1 MKVIIAEKPSLAR
14 TIANALGSPTK
25 NTGYLQVDDIIV
37 TYAYGHLLEL
47 MDMDQYFG
55 DGVKIK
61 WGDKLPFFPTT
72 FRYKVKEQDGVKEQL
87 NVINKLINSSDTT
100 EIICAGD
107 ADREGE
113 VIVRLILTFVLK
125 DKTKKIT
132 RLWLPDQTP
141 ETIRKE
147 MNNRKLDSE
156 YDNLY
161 DEGLTRMYIDWLLGI
176 NLTRSISSKANTLLN
191 IGRVICPIVMEIY
204 NRDMQIKN
212 FVPEKYYGIESKV
225 NGINLTSK
233 QKCKKD
239 ELEKCKTI
247 CQDFNSNQA
256 YVKDIEKKEV
266 IKKSPKLF
274 SLSKLQGYCGKKFKL
289 KPKETLEIVQALYE
303 AGYVTYPRTNTEY
316 LSENEKDKVKELIS
330 IYTTN
335 KLPLAFKDTKRIFD
349 DSKIESH
356 SALMPTAKQVGE
368 GLSKKELDVYNA
380 IFNRFKSNFCAED
393 CVIEETKAIIS
404 VGNKYQ
410 EDITIKGVQLQ
421 KSGWTKVEND
431 VSLTKL
437 LPPLEKGQ
445 QLKVDFKPIEKATN
459 PPKKYTVETL
469 GNWMTN
475 PFRKETDTED
485 EEYKALLSGCEIG
498 TEATRAGI
506 IDKAIN
512 VEYISLKNNVY
523 SIEKKGE
530 FMVNVLNQLKCDMSP
545 TRTVELQKELK
556 KVYKG
561 ESSTKDAID
570 VTKHFLERYFEN
582 LSTLGDTKME
592 FKDDRFQP
600 LGKCPWCGKP
610 VYKYKGKYG
619 IFFSHNKKDQETCK
633 FVLNKKVKIYGQEK
647 TLDDNGIKS
656 LLNGKK
662 IACPMVSKEGKKYKL
677 NIWIS
682 SKPKEFK
689 GKKYVDF
696 ETEFINKKK
705 KKS

>member
-14 TIANALGSPTK
+14 TIASALGNPTK
-25 NTGYLQVDDIIV
+25 KTGYFQVDDVII

-47 MDMDQYFG
+47 KDMNEYFG
-55 DGVKIK
+55 EKIK
-61 WGDKLPFFPTT
+61 WGDKLPFYPTT
-72 FRYKVKEQDGVKEQL
+72 FKYHLKKQKGVKEQF
-87 NVINKLINSSDTT
+87 NIIQSLINDENTT

-113 VIVRLILTFVLK
+113 VIVRLILKFALK
-125 DKTKKIT
+125 DNTKKIT

-141 ETIRKE
+141 DTIRKE

-191 IGRVICPIVMEIY
+191 VGRVICPIVMEIY

-212 FVPEKYYGIESKV
+212 FVPEKYFGIESKV
-225 NGINLTSK
+225 NGINLASK

-239 ELEKCKTI
+239 ELEKCKMI

-330 IYTTN
+330 TYTTN

-356 SALMPTAKQVGE
+356 SALMPTNKQVGE

-421 KSGWTKVEND
+421 KSGWTMVEND

-437 LPPLEKGQ
+437 LLPLEKGQ

-561 ESSTKDAID
+561 ELSTKEAIE
-570 VTKHFLERYFEN
+570 TTIKFLDNYFKSANEVDEKAIQFN
-582 LSTLGDTKME
+582 SKSTVEMT
-592 FKDDRFQP
+592 
-600 LGKCPWCGKP
+600 GKCPWCSKP
-610 VYKYKGKYG
+610 IYKYKSKYG
-619 IFFSHNKKDQETCK
+619 TYYSHDKEEKANCTFSLDEKQKVYGNELSFTD
-633 FVLNKKVKIYGQEK
+633 VKVKKLLDHKLPEFEFVSKK
-647 TLDDNGIKS
+647 TGKPYKAGLDVTNTPNQF
-656 LLNGKK
+656 NGKNYPDFK
-662 IACPMVSKEGKKYKL
+662 IVFKK
-677 NIWIS
+677 
-682 SKPKEFK
+682 
-689 GKKYVDF
+689 
-696 ETEFINKKK
+696 
-705 KKS
+705 

>member
-14 TIANALGSPTK
+14 TIASALGNPTK
-25 NTGYLQVDDIIV
+25 KTGYLQVDDTII

-47 MDMDQYFG
+47 KDMNEYFG
-55 DGVKIK
+55 EKIK
-61 WGDKLPFFPTT
+61 WGDKLPFYPTT
-72 FRYKVKEQDGVKEQL
+72 FKYHLKKQKGVKEQF
-87 NVINKLINSSDTT
+87 NNIQSLINDENTT

-113 VIVRLILTFVLK
+113 VIVRLILKFALK
-125 DKTKKIT
+125 DNTKKIT

-247 CQDFNSNQA
+247 CQDFNSNKA
-256 YVKDIEKKEV
+256 FVKDIEKKEV

-289 KPKETLEIVQALYE
+289 KPKETLEIVQSLYE

-330 IYTTN
+330 IYTN
-335 KLPLAFKDTKRIFD
+335 DKLPLAFKDTKRIFD

-356 SALMPTAKQVGE
+356 SALMPTSKEVGE

-410 EDITIKGVQLQ
+410 EDITVKGVQLH
-421 KSGWTKVEND
+421 KSGWTMVEND
-431 VSLTKL
+431 VSLAKL

-445 QLKVDFKPIEKATN
+445 QLNVDFEPIEKTTN

-561 ESSTKDAID
+561 ESSTKEAIETTIKFLD
-570 VTKHFLERYFEN
+570 NYFKLANEVDEKSIQFKHK
-582 LSTLGDTKME
+582 STVEMI
-592 FKDDRFQP
+592 
-600 LGKCPWCGKP
+600 GKCPWCSKP
-610 VYKYKGKYG
+610 IYKYKSKYG
-619 IFFSHNKKDQETCK
+619 TYYSHDKEEKVNCTFSLDEKQKVYGNELSFTDA
-633 FVLNKKVKIYGQEK
+633 KVKKLLDHKLPEFEFVSKK
-647 TLDDNGIKS
+647 TGKPYKAGLDITNTPNQF
-656 LLNGKK
+656 NGKNYPDFK
-662 IACPMVSKEGKKYKL
+662 MVFKK
-677 NIWIS
+677 
-682 SKPKEFK
+682 
-689 GKKYVDF
+689 
-696 ETEFINKKK
+696 
-705 KKS
+705 

>member
-14 TIANALGSPTK
+14 TIASALGNPTK
-25 NTGYLQVDDIIV
+25 KTGYLQVDDVII

-47 MDMDQYFG
+47 KDMNEYFG
-55 DGVKIK
+55 EKIK
-61 WGDKLPFFPTT
+61 WGDKLPFYPTT
-72 FRYKVKEQDGVKEQL
+72 FKYHLKKQKGVKEQF
-87 NVINKLINSSDTT
+87 NIIQSLINDENTT

-113 VIVRLILTFVLK
+113 VIVRLILKFALK
-125 DKTKKIT
+125 DNTKKIT

-141 ETIRKE
+141 DTIRKE

-233 QKCKKD
+233 QKYKKD
-239 ELEKCKTI
+239 ELEKCKMI

-356 SALMPTAKQVGE
+356 SALMPTNKQVGE

-421 KSGWTKVEND
+421 KSGWTMVEND
-431 VSLTKL
+431 VYLTKF
-437 LPPLEKGQ
+437 LPALEKGKQ
-445 QLKVDFKPIEKATN
+445 VNVDFKTIEKATN
-459 PPKKYTVETL
+459 PLKKYTVETL

-512 VEYISLKNNVY
+512 IEYISLKNNVY

-561 ESSTKDAID
+561 ELSTKEAIE
-570 VTKHFLERYFEN
+570 TTIKFLDNYFKSANEVDEKAIQFN
-582 LSTLGDTKME
+582 SKSTVEMI
-592 FKDDRFQP
+592 
-600 LGKCPWCGKP
+600 GKCPWCSKP
-610 VYKYKGKYG
+610 IYKYKSKYG
-619 IFFSHNKKDQETCK
+619 TYYSHDKEEKANCTFSLDEKQKVYGNELSFTD
-633 FVLNKKVKIYGQEK
+633 VKVKKLLDHKLPEFEFVSKK
-647 TLDDNGIKS
+647 TGKPYKAGLDITNTPNQF
-656 LLNGKK
+656 NGKNYPDFK
-662 IACPMVSKEGKKYKL
+662 IVFKK
-677 NIWIS
+677 
-682 SKPKEFK
+682 
-689 GKKYVDF
+689 
-696 ETEFINKKK
+696 
-705 KKS
+705 

>member
-14 TIANALGSPTK
+14 TIASALGNPTK
-25 NTGYLQVDDIIV
+25 KTGYLQVDDVII

-47 MDMDQYFG
+47 KDMNEYFG
-55 DGVKIK
+55 EKIK
-61 WGDKLPFFPTT
+61 WGDKLPFYPTT
-72 FRYKVKEQDGVKEQL
+72 FKYHLKKQKGVKEQF
-87 NVINKLINSSDTT
+87 NIIQSLINDENTT

-113 VIVRLILTFVLK
+113 VIVRLILKFALK
-125 DKTKKIT
+125 DNTKKIT

-141 ETIRKE
+141 DTIRKE

-233 QKCKKD
+233 QKYKKD
-239 ELEKCKTI
+239 ELEKCKMI

-356 SALMPTAKQVGE
+356 SALMPTNKQVGE

-421 KSGWTKVEND
+421 KSGWTMVEND
-431 VSLTKL
+431 VSLTKF
-437 LPPLEKGQ
+437 LPALEKGKQ
-445 QLKVDFKPIEKATN
+445 VNVDFKTIEKATN
-459 PPKKYTVETL
+459 PLKKYTVETL

-512 VEYISLKNNVY
+512 IEYISLKNNVY

-561 ESSTKDAID
+561 ELSTKEAIE
-570 VTKHFLERYFEN
+570 TTIKFLDNYFKSANEVDEKAIQFN
-582 LSTLGDTKME
+582 SKSTVEMI
-592 FKDDRFQP
+592 
-600 LGKCPWCGKP
+600 GKCPWCSKP
-610 VYKYKGKYG
+610 IYKYKSKYG
-619 IFFSHNKKDQETCK
+619 TYYSHDKEEKANCTFSLDEKQKVYGNELSFTD
-633 FVLNKKVKIYGQEK
+633 VKVKKLLDHKLPEFEFVSKK
-647 TLDDNGIKS
+647 TGKPYKAGLDITNTPNQF
-656 LLNGKK
+656 NGKNYPDFK
-662 IACPMVSKEGKKYKL
+662 IVFKK
-677 NIWIS
+677 
-682 SKPKEFK
+682 
-689 GKKYVDF
+689 
-696 ETEFINKKK
+696 
-705 KKS
+705 

>member
-14 TIANALGSPTK
+14 TIASALGSPTK
-25 NTGYLQVDDIIV
+25 NTGYLQVDDTIV

-55 DGVKIK
+55 EGVKIK

-72 FRYKVKEQDGVKEQL
+72 FRFKVKQQDGVKEQL

-141 ETIRKE
+141 DTIRKE

-225 NGINLTSK
+225 NGVNLTSK

-239 ELEKCKTI
+239 ELEKCKSI
-247 CQDFNSNQA
+247 CQDFNLNKA
-256 YVKDIEKKEV
+256 FVKDITKKEV

-316 LSENEKDKVKELIS
+316 LSENEKDKVKELIEV
-330 IYTTN
+330 YTTN

-356 SALMPTAKQVGE
+356 SALMPTNKQVGE
-368 GLSKKELDVYNA
+368 GLSKKELDVYNT
-380 IFNRFKSNFCAED
+380 IFNRFKSNFCEED

-404 VGNKYQ
+404 VGDKYQ
-410 EDITIKGVQLQ
+410 EDITLKGVSV
-421 KSGWTKVEND
+421 KKDGWSKIENDGAMTKV
-431 VSLTKL
+431 
-437 LPPLEKGQ
+437 LPSLEKGQ
-445 QLKVDFKPIEKATN
+445 QVNVDFKPIEKATN

-512 VEYISLKNNVY
+512 VEYISLKNNIY

-530 FMVNVLNQLKCDMSP
+530 FMVNALNQLKCDMSP

-561 ESSTKDAID
+561 ELTAKEAIE
-570 VTKHFLERYFEN
+570 TTIKFLNDYFESAN
-582 LSTLGDTKME
+582 KVDEKVIQFQNQSTVEMI
-592 FKDDRFQP
+592 
-600 LGKCPWCGKP
+600 GKCPWCGQP
-610 VYKYKGKYG
+610 IYKYKSKYG
-619 IFFSHNKKDQETCK
+619 TYYSHDKENKEKCSFS
-633 FVLNKKVKIYGQEK
+633 LNEKQKVYGNELTFTEAKVKKLLDHKLPEFEFVSKK
-647 TLDDNGIKS
+647 TGKPYKAGLDITNTPS
-656 LLNGKK
+656 QFNGKNYPDFK
-662 IACPMVSKEGKKYKL
+662 INFKK
-677 NIWIS
+677 
-682 SKPKEFK
+682 
-689 GKKYVDF
+689 
-696 ETEFINKKK
+696 
-705 KKS
+705 

>member
-14 TIANALGSPTK
+14 TIASALGNPSK
-25 NTGYLQVDDIIV
+25 QNGYLQVDNDLIV
-37 TYAYGHLLEL
+37 TYAYGHLLTLLDFDE
-47 MDMDQYFG
+47 YFG
-55 DGVKIK
+55 EKIK
-61 WGDKLPFFPTT
+61 WGDNLPFYPTT
-72 FRYKVKEQDGVKEQL
+72 FKYRLKKQKGVKEQF
-87 NVINKLINSSDTT
+87 NVISKLINDENTS

-113 VIVRLILTFVLK
+113 VIIRLILKFALK
-125 DKTKKIT
+125 DKTKKLT

-141 ETIRKE
+141 DTIRKE
-147 MNNRKLDSE
+147 MNNRKVDSE

-161 DEGLTRMYIDWLLGI
+161 DEGLTRMYIDWLLGV
-176 NLTRSISSKANTLLN
+176 NLTRSISSKANALLN

-233 QKCKKD
+233 QKFKKD
-239 ELEKCKTI
+239 ELEKCQTI
-247 CQDFNSNQA
+247 CQDFNFNKA
-256 YVKDIEKKEV
+256 FVKDINKKEV

-274 SLSKLQGYCGKKFKL
+274 SLSKLQGYCGKEFKL

-316 LSENEKDKVKELIS
+316 LSENEKDKVRELIS
-330 IYTTN
+330 VYTTD
-335 KLPLAFKDTKRIFD
+335 KLPLEFKDTKRIFD

-356 SALMPTAKQVGE
+356 SALMPTNKQIRE
-368 GLSKKELDVYNA
+368 GLSKNELEVYNT
-380 IFNRFKSNFCAED
+380 ILNRFKSNFCAED

-410 EDITIKGVQLQ
+410 EDITIKGVRLQ
-421 KSGWTKVEND
+421 KGGWSMIERDISMVKV
-431 VSLTKL
+431 

-445 QLKVDFKPIEKATN
+445 QVNVDFKPVDKATN

-469 GNWMTN
+469 GNWLVN

-506 IDKAIN
+506 IDKAIS
-512 VEYISLKNNVY
+512 VGYISLKNNTY
-523 SIEKKGE
+523 SIEDKGVY
-530 FMVNVLNQLKCDMSP
+530 MVELLNQVRLDMSP

-561 ESSTKDAID
+561 ESTTKEAIET
-570 VTKHFLERYFEN
+570 TKTFLNCYFESAN
-582 LSTLGDTKME
+582 TIGDNTI
-592 FKDDRFQP
+592 FKDKSVQDKAI
-600 LGKCPWCGKP
+600 GNCPWCGMAI
-610 VYKYKGKYG
+610 YKYKSKYG
-619 IFFSHNKKDQETCK
+619 TYYSHDQEHKEKCS
-633 FVLNKKVKIYGQEK
+633 FSLNEKQKVYGNEVTFTDAKVKKLLDHKLPEFDFISKK
-647 TLDDNGIKS
+647 TGKPYKAGLDVLTEPNQFNGRFYPNFKIVF
-656 LLNGKK
+656 KK
-662 IACPMVSKEGKKYKL
+662 
-677 NIWIS
+677 
-682 SKPKEFK
+682 
-689 GKKYVDF
+689 
-696 ETEFINKKK
+696 
-705 KKS
+705 